1 MNKWKVSLLIILT
14 LIISGSPVYGNSGPV
29 TWFQYPGFSIIT
41 IDESTPIAVI
51 EEDLHFDFSENEQ
64 SDYSLV
70 GAVSAQY
77 RMKNTSETRINGK
90 MVFPF
95 IKNMW
100 GIEEYPV
107 QVLVDGTP
115 IEYQIHYGDLVG
127 SIDSNGDF
135 QESIELQEI
144 LESISE
150 EKYEPENFAYDEVGT
165 LYRIHLETD
174 REDSLHVEASFSM
187 EIGDSRLLTK
197 GMNSYAYTQET
208 NAFSV
213 GTWVDKEKR
222 TMEIYSFDEAF
233 EITVKGF
240 ESGASDAAEITDF
253 RVDIEVVE
261 MDIEAYLMDFVDADR
276 NLYGE
281 TVYFKALD
289 QALEKTS
296 FVNEEDLTS
305 ALIAPR
311 YVLIAYEVPF
321 DSMEEKTVEVRYA
334 TLGSMD
340 RRETVNPTYTYT
352 YFLHP
357 AKYWKDFRDLTI
369 RITPSEAYPYVL
381 ESNLPLTKGNDGI
394 YVGTFETLPEEDFKF
409 TLYEKETITT
419 SDKIKNSLDKNMYF
433 LLIAGFLLFCVLVL
447 VVFGLIVR
455 KLLMWYSN
463 RIRK

>member
-1 MNKWKVSLLIILT
+1 MKTWKSSLLLTLAIILSG
-14 LIISGSPVYGNSGPV
+14 IIAFGNSGPV
-29 TWFQYPGFSIIT
+29 TWFQYPGFSIIA

-51 EEDLHFDFSENEQ
+51 EENLHFDFSENQQ

-70 GAVSAQY
+70 GAVSAKY

-100 GIEEYPV
+100 GIEEYPI

-115 IEYQIHYGDLVG
+115 IDYQIHYGDLVG

-187 EIGDSRLLTK
+187 ENGDSRLLTK

-208 NAFSV
+208 NSFSV
-213 GTWVDKEKR
+213 GTWLGTEKK
-222 TMEIYSFDEAF
+222 TMEIYSLDEPL
-233 EITVKGF
+233 EITIKGF
-240 ESGASDAAEITDF
+240 ENGASDAEEVTDF
-253 RVDIEVVE
+253 KVEMETVE
-261 MDIEAYLMDFVDADR
+261 MDIEAYLMDFVDTDR
-276 NLYGE
+276 SPFGE

-289 QALEKTS
+289 QALERTS

-321 DSMEEKTVEVRYA
+321 ETLEEKTIEVRYA

-340 RRETVNPTYTYT
+340 RRETVTPTYTYT

-357 AKYWKDFRDLTI
+357 AKYWNDFQNLTI

-381 ESNLPLTKGNDGI
+381 DSNLPLTRERDGT
-394 YVGTFETLPEEDFKF
+394 YLGTFETLPEEDFSF
-409 TLYEKETITT
+409 TLYEKEAITAM
-419 SDKIKNSLDKNMYF
+419 DKFKNVLDKNMYL
-433 LLIAGFLLFCVLVL
+433 LLIVGFLLFCVLVL